1 MLRRLALPSLG
12 LGHTGLIPLGV
23 EGPAGALSPWEV
35 EAGGSGVQGRRQLC
49 REFKVSLGCKKIP
62 SQKKKRQLAGERVG
76 STRS

>member
-49 REFKVSLGCKKIP
+49 REFKVSLGCKK
-62 SQKKKRQLAGERVG
+62 SHLRKKKRQLAGERVG